1 MSYSLIFV
9 SRQQTLHYVRFLK
22 ILCHCFVPTCACLCD
37 VLKFNCLSSMPTGSQ
52 CQKCKKHSKQA
63 ETAFHARFILSH
75 LFKAVRDRQCK
86 YLSTYV
92 SGFLTAVAVF
102 RKPKA
107 IPLFLHWFGS
117 KFLVVMAAWTPYIHV
132 FLGRPL
138 FLLSRGIQFIFNKHQ
153 NFKKIKNYV
162 MTSNIISIL
171 WHIRKKN
178 GTFWFGKF

>member
-1 MSYSLIFV
+1 LPTHYVHPITPCSSATRGLCTSLRLRDQVSYSHKTTGNIVSYSLIFV

-102 RKPKA
+102 RKPNA
-107 IPLFLHWFGS
+107 IPLCFSIDPVLNFL
-117 KFLVVMAAWTPYIHV
+117 
-132 FLGRPL
+132 
-138 FLLSRGIQFIFNKHQ
+138 
-153 NFKKIKNYV
+153 
-162 MTSNIISIL
+162 
-171 WHIRKKN
+171 
-178 GTFWFGKF
+178 